1 MLIEYQIITDDM
13 KLGMKIVIVGI
24 IAILAQALG
33 VFIL

>member
-1 MLIEYQIITDDM
+1 MLIEYQHVTDDM

-33 VFIL
+33 VFLF